1 MARDAQPDVRG
12 GRIYGTANASDRIL
26 GFTRGRVP
34 AAPVDRILGFTRGRV
49 PAAPV
54 VQECDMIPTGHD
66 GRGWTPHLRANSGVL
81 LMNPFTLVL
90 GLFLKGERIISRCWG
105 ME

>member
-12 GRIYGTANASDRIL
+12 GRIGGTANASDRTL
-26 GFTRGRVP
+26 GLTRGREP
-34 AAPVDRILGFTRGRV
+34 AAS
-49 PAAPV
+49 V

-66 GRGWTPHLRANSGVL
+66 GRGWTPHLRANSEVL